1 MLTCWPEPCRSE
13 TGDYFSCF
21 LGITIGIHA
30 SFPFGHE
37 YAERQEGNV
46 YARNVF
52 SNLPSLYRGSLRR
65 RVIGLQGPHEL
76 AQSSK
81 RQSAEFLPDP
91 YLQALCESSV
101 HISCSSFFTHVIPR
115 YSPFFF
121 SSHLQ
126 VAGFWLSQ
134 APVVK

>member
-1 MLTCWPEPCRSE
+1 MKLGTVSVAC
-13 TGDYFSCF
+13 

-30 SFPFGHE
+30 LFPFGHE

-101 HISCSSFFTHVIPR
+101 HFMFQFLYPCDSPLFPIFLLVASASSRLLAIAGSCREVLLP
-115 YSPFFF
+115 
-121 SSHLQ
+121 
-126 VAGFWLSQ
+126 
-134 APVVK
+134 